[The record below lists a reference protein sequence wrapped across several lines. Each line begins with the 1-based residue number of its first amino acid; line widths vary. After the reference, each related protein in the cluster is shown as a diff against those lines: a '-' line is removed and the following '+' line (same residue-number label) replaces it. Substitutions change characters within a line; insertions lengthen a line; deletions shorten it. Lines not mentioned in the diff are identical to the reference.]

1 VEETSIVVVVVVVVI
16 IRAPKSK
23 RNEDA
28 ERQKNSTTY
37 VVKTVKKIMGERERS
52 SSVEM
57 IRILPR
63 KGEDDDEELFD
74 VEKEL
79 GRDVNAV
86 FGKKVGGVSIGGTE
100 SKFVTAEELERLRKE
115 RGGGEDAEVRN
126 AEPVKPLWQ
135 ILQEQR
141 DLKEEKFQEGWRTM
155 KEGKNRPLEEDEIEF
170 LDEVEE
176 QKREN
181 EKRKREEEK
190 ELSKQFKLARAKNN
204 SKNLAAGMD
213 KNEEKK
219 KRDSNGGDGRDDGV
233 GVDGDKDDGDF
244 AAKKASANA
253 KKKLLKV
260 AKKKTTLAPPTDA
273 LAEKDEEKVV
283 ENNASSLGLLG
294 GYSSS
299 SE

>member
-1 VEETSIVVVVVVVVI
+1 MAAA
-16 IRAPKSK
+16 R
-23 RNEDA
+23 
-28 ERQKNSTTY
+28 
-37 VVKTVKKIMGERERS
+37 RE

-63 KGEDDDEELFD
+63 KGEGEEEELFD

-79 GRDVNAV
+79 GRDVKSV
-86 FGKKVGGVSIGGTE
+86 FKMLDDGGKEKSTNT
-100 SKFVTAEELERLRKE
+100 KFVTAEELERLRKE
-115 RGGGEDAEVRN
+115 RGGKEEDAET
-126 AEPVKPLWQ
+126 EPVKPLWQ

-141 DLKEEKFQEGWRTM
+141 DVKEEKFQEGWKTM

-190 ELSKQFKLARAKNN
+190 ELSKQFKLAKARSHALN
-204 SKNLAAGMD
+204 SKTAAAAEES
-213 KNEEKK
+213 EEKK
-219 KRDSNGGDGRDDGV
+219 KRESGGRDDGV
-233 GVDGDKDDGDF
+233 GVDDDGDGDF
-244 AAKKASANA
+244 AAKKAKKAKNTNNA

-260 AKKKTTLAPPTDA
+260 AKKKTTIPQPVR
-273 LAEKDEEKVV
+273 AEKEV
-283 ENNASSLGLLG
+283 ENNNNSKSSLGLLG

>member
-1 VEETSIVVVVVVVVI
+1 MM
-16 IRAPKSK
+16 A
-23 RNEDA
+23 A
-28 ERQKNSTTY
+28 ER
-37 VVKTVKKIMGERERS
+37 RE

-63 KGEDDDEELFD
+63 KGEGEEEELFD

-79 GRDVNAV
+79 GRDVKSV
-86 FGKKVGGVSIGGTE
+86 FKMLDDGGKEKSTNT
-100 SKFVTAEELERLRKE
+100 KFVTAEELERLRKE
-115 RGGGEDAEVRN
+115 RGGKEEESEK
-126 AEPVKPLWQ
+126 EPVKPLWQ

-141 DLKEEKFQEGWRTM
+141 DVKEEKFQEGWKTM

-190 ELSKQFKLARAKNN
+190 ELSKQFKLAKARSHALN
-204 SKNLAAGMD
+204 SKTATAMEES
-213 KNEEKK
+213 EEKK
-219 KRDSNGGDGRDDGV
+219 KRESGGRDDGV
-233 GVDGDKDDGDF
+233 GVDDDDGDF
-244 AAKKASANA
+244 AAKKAKNTNNA

-260 AKKKTTLAPPTDA
+260 AKKKTTNPQPVR
-273 LAEKDEEKVV
+273 AEKEV
-283 ENNASSLGLLG
+283 ENNNNNKPSLGLLGDKSSLGLLG

>member
-1 VEETSIVVVVVVVVI
+1 MNSEFPRK
-16 IRAPKSK
+16 IREQHAHMMA
-23 RNEDA
+23 A
-28 ERQKNSTTY
+28 ER
-37 VVKTVKKIMGERERS
+37 RE

-63 KGEDDDEELFD
+63 KGEGEEEELFD

-79 GRDVNAV
+79 GRDVKSV
-86 FGKKVGGVSIGGTE
+86 FKMLDDGGKEKSTNT
-100 SKFVTAEELERLRKE
+100 KFVTAEELERLRKE
-115 RGGGEDAEVRN
+115 RGGKEEESEK
-126 AEPVKPLWQ
+126 EPVKPLWQ

-141 DLKEEKFQEGWRTM
+141 DVKEEKFQEGWKTM

-190 ELSKQFKLARAKNN
+190 ELSKQFKLAKARSHALN
-204 SKNLAAGMD
+204 SKTATAAEES
-213 KNEEKK
+213 EEKK
-219 KRDSNGGDGRDDGV
+219 KRESGGRDDGV
-233 GVDGDKDDGDF
+233 GVDDDGDF
-244 AAKKASANA
+244 AAKKAKNTNNA

-260 AKKKTTLAPPTDA
+260 AKKKTTTPQPVR
-273 LAEKDEEKVV
+273 AEKEV
-283 ENNASSLGLLG
+283 ENNNNNKSSLVG

>member
-1 VEETSIVVVVVVVVI
+1 MNFPAFSPHKREQQHTSM
-16 IRAPKSK
+16 A
-23 RNEDA
+23 A
-28 ERQKNSTTY
+28 ER
-37 VVKTVKKIMGERERS
+37 RE

-57 IRILPR
+57 TRILPR
-63 KGEDDDEELFD
+63 KGEVEEEELFD

-79 GRDVNAV
+79 GRDVKSV
-86 FGKKVGGVSIGGTE
+86 FKILDDGGKEKSTNT
-100 SKFVTAEELERLRKE
+100 KFVTAEELERLRKE
-115 RGGGEDAEVRN
+115 RGGKEEDLEK
-126 AEPVKPLWQ
+126 EPVKPLWQ

-141 DLKEEKFQEGWRTM
+141 DVKEEKFQEGWKTM

-190 ELSKQFKLARAKNN
+190 ELSKQFKLAKARSHTLN
-204 SKNLAAGMD
+204 SKTATAAEES
-213 KNEEKK
+213 EEKK
-219 KRDSNGGDGRDDGV
+219 KRESGGRDDGV
-233 GVDGDKDDGDF
+233 GVDDDGDF
-244 AAKKASANA
+244 AAKKAKNTNA

-260 AKKKTTLAPPTDA
+260 AKKKTTTPQTVR
-273 LAEKDEEKVV
+273 AEKEV
-283 ENNASSLGLLG
+283 ENNNNNESSLGLLG

>member
-1 VEETSIVVVVVVVVI
+1 MQPK
-16 IRAPKSK
+16 RAHAQKQ
-23 RNEDA
+23 DA
-28 ERQKNSTTY
+28 VRQKNS
-37 VVKTVKKIMGERERS
+37 KNSGKKIMGERERS

-86 FGKKVGGVSIGGTE
+86 FGKKVGGVIGGTE

-115 RGGGEDAEVRN
+115 RGGGEDAEVN

-204 SKNLAAGMD
+204 GKNLAAGMN

-219 KRDSNGGDGRDDGV
+219 KRDSTGNDGRDDGV

-260 AKKKTTLAPPTDA
+260 AKKKTTLAPPTEA
-273 LAEKDEEKVV
+273 LAEKDEKKVV

>member
-1 VEETSIVVVVVVVVI
+1 MAAA
-16 IRAPKSK
+16 R
-23 RNEDA
+23 
-28 ERQKNSTTY
+28 
-37 VVKTVKKIMGERERS
+37 RE

-63 KGEDDDEELFD
+63 KGEGEEEELFD

-79 GRDVNAV
+79 GRDVKSV
-86 FGKKVGGVSIGGTE
+86 FKILDDGGKEKSTNT
-100 SKFVTAEELERLRKE
+100 KFVTAEELERLRKE
-115 RGGGEDAEVRN
+115 RGGKEEDAET
-126 AEPVKPLWQ
+126 EPVKPLWQ

-141 DLKEEKFQEGWRTM
+141 DVKEEKFQEGWKTM

-190 ELSKQFKLARAKNN
+190 ELSKQFKLAKARSHTLN
-204 SKNLAAGMD
+204 SKTATAAEES
-213 KNEEKK
+213 EEKK
-219 KRDSNGGDGRDDGV
+219 KRESGGRDDGV
-233 GVDGDKDDGDF
+233 GVDDDDDGDF
-244 AAKKASANA
+244 AAKKAKNTNA

-260 AKKKTTLAPPTDA
+260 AKKKTTIPQPVR
-273 LAEKDEEKVV
+273 AEKEV
-283 ENNASSLGLLG
+283 ENNINSKSSLGLLG

>member
-1 VEETSIVVVVVVVVI
+1 MM
-16 IRAPKSK
+16 A
-23 RNEDA
+23 A
-28 ERQKNSTTY
+28 ER
-37 VVKTVKKIMGERERS
+37 RE

-63 KGEDDDEELFD
+63 KGEGEEEELFD

-79 GRDVNAV
+79 GRDVKSVFKILDDGGKEKSTNA
-86 FGKKVGGVSIGGTE
+86 
-100 SKFVTAEELERLRKE
+100 KFVTAEELERLRKE
-115 RGGGEDAEVRN
+115 RGGKEEESEK
-126 AEPVKPLWQ
+126 EPVKPLWQ

-141 DLKEEKFQEGWRTM
+141 DVKEEKFQEGWKTM

-190 ELSKQFKLARAKNN
+190 ELSKQFKLAKARSHALN
-204 SKNLAAGMD
+204 SKTATAAD
-213 KNEEKK
+213 ESEEGK
-219 KRDSNGGDGRDDGV
+219 KRESGV
-233 GVDGDKDDGDF
+233 GVDDDGDF
-244 AAKKASANA
+244 AAKKAKNTNNA

-260 AKKKTTLAPPTDA
+260 AKKKTTTPQPVR
-273 LAEKDEEKVV
+273 AEKEV
-283 ENNASSLGLLG
+283 ENNNNNKSSLGLLG

>member
-1 VEETSIVVVVVVVVI
+1 MNSEFPRK
-16 IRAPKSK
+16 IRKQHAHMMA
-23 RNEDA
+23 A
-28 ERQKNSTTY
+28 ER
-37 VVKTVKKIMGERERS
+37 RE

-63 KGEDDDEELFD
+63 KGEGEEEELFD

-79 GRDVNAV
+79 GRDVKSV
-86 FGKKVGGVSIGGTE
+86 FKMLDDGGKEKSTNT
-100 SKFVTAEELERLRKE
+100 KFVTAEELERLRKE
-115 RGGGEDAEVRN
+115 RGGKEEESEK
-126 AEPVKPLWQ
+126 EPVKPLWQ

-141 DLKEEKFQEGWRTM
+141 DVKEEKFQEGWKTM

-190 ELSKQFKLARAKNN
+190 ELSKQFKLAKARSHALN
-204 SKNLAAGMD
+204 SKTATAAEES
-213 KNEEKK
+213 EEKK
-219 KRDSNGGDGRDDGV
+219 KRESGGRDDGV
-233 GVDGDKDDGDF
+233 GVDDDGDF
-244 AAKKASANA
+244 AAKKAKNTNNA

-260 AKKKTTLAPPTDA
+260 AKKKTTTPQPVR
-273 LAEKDEEKVV
+273 AEKEV
-283 ENNASSLGLLG
+283 ENNNNNKSSLVG

>member
-1 VEETSIVVVVVVVVI
+1 M
-16 IRAPKSK
+16 A
-23 RNEDA
+23 A
-28 ERQKNSTTY
+28 ER
-37 VVKTVKKIMGERERS
+37 RE

-63 KGEDDDEELFD
+63 KGEGEEEELFD

-79 GRDVNAV
+79 GRDVKSV
-86 FGKKVGGVSIGGTE
+86 FKMLDDGGKEKSTNT
-100 SKFVTAEELERLRKE
+100 KFVTAEELERLRKE
-115 RGGGEDAEVRN
+115 RGGKEEESEK
-126 AEPVKPLWQ
+126 EPVKPLWQ

-141 DLKEEKFQEGWRTM
+141 DVKEEKFQEGWKTM

-190 ELSKQFKLARAKNN
+190 ELSKQFKLAKARSHALN
-204 SKNLAAGMD
+204 SKTATAMEES
-213 KNEEKK
+213 EEKK
-219 KRDSNGGDGRDDGV
+219 KRESGGRDDGV
-233 GVDGDKDDGDF
+233 GVDDDGDF
-244 AAKKASANA
+244 AAKKAKNTNNA
-253 KKKLLKV
+253 KNKLLKV
-260 AKKKTTLAPPTDA
+260 AKKMTTTPQPVR
-273 LAEKDEEKVV
+273 AEKEV
-283 ENNASSLGLLG
+283 ENNNNNKKEVENNNNNKSSLALLG

>member
-1 VEETSIVVVVVVVVI
+1 MAAA
-16 IRAPKSK
+16 R
-23 RNEDA
+23 
-28 ERQKNSTTY
+28 
-37 VVKTVKKIMGERERS
+37 RE

-63 KGEDDDEELFD
+63 KGEGEEEELFD

-79 GRDVNAV
+79 GRDVKSV
-86 FGKKVGGVSIGGTE
+86 FKSTQILPDGKEKSMN
-100 SKFVTAEELERLRKE
+100 KFVTAEELERLRKE
-115 RGGGEDAEVRN
+115 RGGKEEESEK
-126 AEPVKPLWQ
+126 EPVKPLWQ

-141 DLKEEKFQEGWRTM
+141 DVKEEKFQEGWKTM

-190 ELSKQFKLARAKNN
+190 ELSKQFKLAKARSHALN
-204 SKNLAAGMD
+204 SKTAAAAEES
-213 KNEEKK
+213 EEKK
-219 KRDSNGGDGRDDGV
+219 KRESGGRDDGV
-233 GVDGDKDDGDF
+233 GVDDDGDGDF
-244 AAKKASANA
+244 AAKKAKNTNNA

-260 AKKKTTLAPPTDA
+260 AKKKTTIPQPVR
-273 LAEKDEEKVV
+273 AEKEV
-283 ENNASSLGLLG
+283 ENNINSNSSLGLLG

>member
-1 VEETSIVVVVVVVVI
+1 MMV
-16 IRAPKSK
+16 
-23 RNEDA
+23 A
-28 ERQKNSTTY
+28 ER
-37 VVKTVKKIMGERERS
+37 RE

-63 KGEDDDEELFD
+63 KGEGEEEELFD
-74 VEKEL
+74 AEKEL
-79 GRDVNAV
+79 GRDVKSV
-86 FGKKVGGVSIGGTE
+86 FKMLDDDGGKEKSN
-100 SKFVTAEELERLRKE
+100 KFVTAEELERLRKE
-115 RGGGEDAEVRN
+115 RGGTEEESEK
-126 AEPVKPLWQ
+126 EPVNPLWQ

-141 DLKEEKFQEGWRTM
+141 DVKEEKFQEGWKTM

-190 ELSKQFKLARAKNN
+190 ELSKQFKLAKARSHALN
-204 SKNLAAGMD
+204 SKTAPAMEES
-213 KNEEKK
+213 EEKK
-219 KRDSNGGDGRDDGV
+219 KRESGGRDDGV
-233 GVDGDKDDGDF
+233 GVDDDGDF
-244 AAKKASANA
+244 AAKKAKNTNNA

-260 AKKKTTLAPPTDA
+260 AKKMTTTPQPVR
-273 LAEKDEEKVV
+273 AEKEV
-283 ENNASSLGLLG
+283 ENNNNNKKEVENNNNNKSSLALLG

>member
-1 VEETSIVVVVVVVVI
+1 MM
-16 IRAPKSK
+16 A
-23 RNEDA
+23 A
-28 ERQKNSTTY
+28 ER
-37 VVKTVKKIMGERERS
+37 RE

-63 KGEDDDEELFD
+63 KGEGEEEELFD
-74 VEKEL
+74 AEKEL
-79 GRDVNAV
+79 GRDVKSV
-86 FGKKVGGVSIGGTE
+86 FKMLDDGGKEKSTNT
-100 SKFVTAEELERLRKE
+100 KFVTAEELERLRKE
-115 RGGGEDAEVRN
+115 RGGKEEESEK
-126 AEPVKPLWQ
+126 EPVKPLWQ

-141 DLKEEKFQEGWRTM
+141 DVKEEKFQEGWKTM

-190 ELSKQFKLARAKNN
+190 ELSKQFKLAKARSHALN
-204 SKNLAAGMD
+204 SKTAPVMEES
-213 KNEEKK
+213 EEKK
-219 KRDSNGGDGRDDGV
+219 KRESGGRDDGV
-233 GVDGDKDDGDF
+233 GVDDDGDF
-244 AAKKASANA
+244 AAKKAKNTKNA

-260 AKKKTTLAPPTDA
+260 AKKMTTTPQPVR
-273 LAEKDEEKVV
+273 AEKEV
-283 ENNASSLGLLG
+283 ENNNNNKKEVENNNNNKSSLALLG

>member
-1 VEETSIVVVVVVVVI
+1 MM
-16 IRAPKSK
+16 A
-23 RNEDA
+23 A
-28 ERQKNSTTY
+28 ER
-37 VVKTVKKIMGERERS
+37 RE

-63 KGEDDDEELFD
+63 KGEGEEEELFD
-74 VEKEL
+74 AEKEL
-79 GRDVNAV
+79 GRDVKSV
-86 FGKKVGGVSIGGTE
+86 FKMLDDDGGKEKSN
-100 SKFVTAEELERLRKE
+100 KFVTAEELERLRKE
-115 RGGGEDAEVRN
+115 RGGKEEESEK
-126 AEPVKPLWQ
+126 EPVKPLWQ

-141 DLKEEKFQEGWRTM
+141 DVKEEKFQEGWKTM

-190 ELSKQFKLARAKNN
+190 ELSKQFKLAKARSHALN
-204 SKNLAAGMD
+204 SKTATAMEES
-213 KNEEKK
+213 EEKK
-219 KRDSNGGDGRDDGV
+219 KRETGGRDDGV
-233 GVDGDKDDGDF
+233 GVDDDDGDF
-244 AAKKASANA
+244 AAKKAKNTNNA

-260 AKKKTTLAPPTDA
+260 AKKKTTNPQPVR
-273 LAEKDEEKVV
+273 AEKEV
-283 ENNASSLGLLG
+283 ENNKNNKPSLGLLGDKSSLGLLG

>member
-1 VEETSIVVVVVVVVI
+1 M
-16 IRAPKSK
+16 A
-23 RNEDA
+23 A
-28 ERQKNSTTY
+28 ER
-37 VVKTVKKIMGERERS
+37 RE

-63 KGEDDDEELFD
+63 KGEGEEEELFD

-79 GRDVNAV
+79 GRDVKSV
-86 FGKKVGGVSIGGTE
+86 FKMLDDGGKEKSTNT
-100 SKFVTAEELERLRKE
+100 KFVTAEELERLRKE
-115 RGGGEDAEVRN
+115 RGGKEEESEK
-126 AEPVKPLWQ
+126 EPVKPLWQ

-141 DLKEEKFQEGWRTM
+141 DVKEEKFQEGWKTM

-190 ELSKQFKLARAKNN
+190 ELSKQFKLAKARSHALN
-204 SKNLAAGMD
+204 SKTAPAMEES
-213 KNEEKK
+213 EEKK
-219 KRDSNGGDGRDDGV
+219 KRESGGRDDGV
-233 GVDGDKDDGDF
+233 GVDDDGDF
-244 AAKKASANA
+244 AAKKAKNTNNA

-260 AKKKTTLAPPTDA
+260 AKKMTTTPQPVR
-273 LAEKDEEKVV
+273 AEKEV
-283 ENNASSLGLLG
+283 ENNNNNKKEVENNNNNKSSLALLG

>member
-1 VEETSIVVVVVVVVI
+1 M
-16 IRAPKSK
+16 A
-23 RNEDA
+23 A
-28 ERQKNSTTY
+28 ER
-37 VVKTVKKIMGERERS
+37 RE

-63 KGEDDDEELFD
+63 KGEGEEEELFD

-79 GRDVNAV
+79 GRDVKSVFKILDDGGKEKSTNA
-86 FGKKVGGVSIGGTE
+86 
-100 SKFVTAEELERLRKE
+100 KFVTAEELERLRKE
-115 RGGGEDAEVRN
+115 RGGKEEESEK
-126 AEPVKPLWQ
+126 EPVKPLWQ

-141 DLKEEKFQEGWRTM
+141 DVKEEKFQEGWKTM

-190 ELSKQFKLARAKNN
+190 ELSKQFKLAKARSHALN
-204 SKNLAAGMD
+204 SKTATAMEES
-213 KNEEKK
+213 EEKK
-219 KRDSNGGDGRDDGV
+219 KRESGGRDDGV
-233 GVDGDKDDGDF
+233 GVDDDGDF
-244 AAKKASANA
+244 AAKKAKNTNNA

-260 AKKKTTLAPPTDA
+260 AKKMTTTPQPVR
-273 LAEKDEEKVV
+273 AEKEV
-283 ENNASSLGLLG
+283 ENNNNNKKEVENNNNNKSSLALLG